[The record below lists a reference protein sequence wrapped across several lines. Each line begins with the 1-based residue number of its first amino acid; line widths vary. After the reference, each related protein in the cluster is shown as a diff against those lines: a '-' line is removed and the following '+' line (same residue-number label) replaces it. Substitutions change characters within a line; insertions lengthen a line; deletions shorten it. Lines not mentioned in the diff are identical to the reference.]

1 MFDFF
6 RRENVTIVDGVE
18 IVSRSIDFGFL
29 AIFVLSFM
37 VGIFIYFLPTF
48 IAVMRNHK
56 DKLLIFI
63 INISFGWSVLGWI
76 VALGISF
83 MKKD

>member
-29 AIFVLSFM
+29 AIFAFSFM

>member
-48 IAVMRNHK
+48 IAVMRNPK
-56 DKLLIFI
+56 EKLLIFI